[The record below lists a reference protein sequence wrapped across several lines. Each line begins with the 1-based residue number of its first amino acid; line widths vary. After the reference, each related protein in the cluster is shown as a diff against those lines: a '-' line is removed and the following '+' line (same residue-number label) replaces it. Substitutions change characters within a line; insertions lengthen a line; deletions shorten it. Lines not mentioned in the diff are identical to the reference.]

1 MKMQTNKNIKYK
13 LSSIEHDS
21 CILDTKDVD
30 LSQLNE
36 DRIKFQYKI
45 EAIIK
50 IAENLITISP
60 GIRFIYNNTK
70 ILEASA
76 SVNFIIKPME
86 DAFLID
92 KENQKLDIKVD
103 ILPAMISAS
112 YSTLRGI
119 VYSQTIGTP
128 LSRFPIPLIE
138 SKTLTNKTAITVEDQ

>member
-1 MKMQTNKNIKYK
+1 MQTNKNIKYK
-13 LSSIEHDS
+13 ISSIGHDS
-21 CILDTKDVD
+21 CTLNIKDID

-36 DRIKFQYKI
+36 DSIKFQYKI

-50 IAENLITISP
+50 IAENLITIIP
-60 GIRFIYNNTK
+60 GIRFIYNNIK
-70 ILEASA
+70 ILEATA
-76 SVNFIIKPME
+76 SINFIIKPME
-86 DAFLID
+86 DAFFID
-92 KENQKLDIKVD
+92 KENQQLDIKVD

-138 SKTLTNKTAITVEDQ
+138 SKTLINKTAITVEGQ

>member
-1 MKMQTNKNIKYK
+1 MQTNKNIKYK
-13 LSSIEHDS
+13 ISSIGHDS
-21 CILDTKDVD
+21 CTLNIKDID

-36 DRIKFQYKI
+36 DSIKFQYKI

-50 IAENLITISP
+50 IAENLITIIP
-60 GIRFIYNNTK
+60 GIRFIYNNIK
-70 ILEASA
+70 ILEATA
-76 SVNFIIKPME
+76 SINFIIKPME
-86 DAFLID
+86 DAFFID
-92 KENQKLDIKVD
+92 KENQQLDIKVD

-138 SKTLTNKTAITVEDQ
+138 SKTLINKTAITVEDQ